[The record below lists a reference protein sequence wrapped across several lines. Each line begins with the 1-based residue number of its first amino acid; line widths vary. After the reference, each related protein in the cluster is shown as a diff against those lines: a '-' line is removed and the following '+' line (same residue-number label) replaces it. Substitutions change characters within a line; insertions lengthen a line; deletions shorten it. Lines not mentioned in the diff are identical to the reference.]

1 MTKFSSKKNQTFWD
15 EFALKSKNNTFGASG
30 GRHLVEIENKFIF
43 KNLKLQKPKNL
54 LDIGCGNG
62 QRTINF
68 SKFSKKTLGIDY
80 SSQMIFEAKKLVK
93 NKKMYEKTSF
103 EVFDV
108 NKFPDKESFDQIIS
122 CRCIINQ
129 TSTNNQVKLF
139 KKLHKILKPGG
150 SIILTE
156 ISKQGI
162 KNLNDI
168 RKKYDLP
175 PMTKRWHNLHIDE
188 KKVFPE
194 IKKLFN
200 VKDLQRA
207 GTFYFLSRVIYPA
220 LILPKEPEPESKMN
234 KLSLISDVLLK
245 NRDSHNSLENFGAH
259 LMMNL
264 IKK

>member
-1 MTKFSSKKNQTFWD
+1 MVKFSSKKNQIFWN

-30 GRHLVEIENKFIF
+30 GRHLVEIENEFIF
-43 KNLKLQKPKNL
+43 KNLKLQKPKKL

-62 QRTINF
+62 QRTMQF

-93 NKKMYEKTSF
+93 NQKKISF
-103 EVFDV
+103 EVYDV
-108 NKFPDKESFDQIIS
+108 NKFSDKELFDQIIS

-156 ISKQGI
+156 ISKQGM

-188 KKVFPE
+188 KKIFPE
-194 IKKLFN
+194 IKKLFY

-220 LILPKEPEPESKMN
+220 LVLPKEPESESKMN
-234 KLSLISDVLLK
+234 ELSLKSNVLLK
-245 NRDSHNSLENFGAH
+245 NCDSHNSLENFGGH